1 VLSGREKTLFTV
13 IVDGVKAKALD
24 SFDRCYDD
32 EIAYIRRG
40 FKLLEFYHLP
50 DNPTIETEG
59 LFALEVPTDRDDV
72 FDIPFAYD
80 SLLSTGALY
89 YLAKKKRDEDG
100 IKLYAENYYQI
111 LRDFGEAQG
120 MSITQSRSDWNY
132 ATQSRNNVTVDE

>member
-1 VLSGREKTLFTV
+1 MSNAFGKVAKVG
-13 IVDGVKAKALD
+13 KALMLPVAVLP
-24 SFDRCYDD
+24 
-32 EIAYIRRG
+32 IAA
-40 FKLLEFYHLP
+40 LLLRL
-50 DNPTIETEG
+50 G
-59 LFALEVPTDRDDV
+59 AGDV

-100 IKLYAENYYQI
+100 IKLYAENYYQT